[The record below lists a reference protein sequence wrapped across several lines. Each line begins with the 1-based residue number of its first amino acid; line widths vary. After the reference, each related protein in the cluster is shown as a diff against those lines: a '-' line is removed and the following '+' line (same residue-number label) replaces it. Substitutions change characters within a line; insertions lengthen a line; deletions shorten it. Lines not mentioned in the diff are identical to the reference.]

1 MNVCLIKMD
10 KLIFITM
17 CDFLLGLITDLGMN
31 TLSVCWFNR
40 MKQD

>member
-1 MNVCLIKMD
+1 MKMG

-17 CDFLLGLITDLGMN
+17 WYFLLGLITDLYMN
-31 TLSVCWFNR
+31 ILTLCWFNR